1 MPGAALQPPPGLSTM
16 KLPLLGTLKLRG
28 HLTLYCSLMAAVPL
42 LAFAWIESSEFHRWM
57 KQQVQDSLDREAAG
71 LKDLVE
77 ATLVERESDVRS
89 WAEDHTLRESLEQSD
104 FTRSDL
110 ELASF
115 SRRSPTFRGLVL
127 FNMEGQA
134 VSASLPELREAWQG
148 RELQVLNSPW
158 FRAAQEEQV
167 TGEGFSAAEDPAF
180 QARVLPLALPVY
192 GLTAPQK
199 LGVLLAAYDW
209 ERLGK
214 VVEPALARARKRS
227 QNSFVL
233 EVRRPDGTLIFDS
246 KGGPPRSGSGMVT
259 VEVLN
264 STEVRDVGD
273 GWRFVA
279 RVDPAEA
286 YRVLANADALG
297 LGLAAL
303 FTALAAG
310 GSYLL
315 ARRITRPLRALSAM
329 VGRIIQQGDLT
340 QPLPPSQRDDEVG
353 DLANAFARM
362 VDHLRG
368 TTAGLQHGMRVLQ
381 ATVSELEQANR
392 QQERNIARQ
401 ASALHQTQ
409 VTAQEIKQT
418 SLVAAEKADA
428 VLSVAARAEEVG
440 RVGEAAITGGLGGF
454 EELRVQVEQMAHRI
468 AQLSERSQ
476 QIGGITQTV
485 KELADQSNMLAL
497 NAAIEAV
504 RSGEHGKGF
513 SVVAR
518 EIRSLADQS
527 IQATERV
534 RDILGDIG
542 QAMLSA
548 AKMTEIGYMRME
560 EGLEQVRAS
569 GENLKELTT
578 IVQDNSSAVRQI
590 AAAVSQ
596 QNAGISQIFSA
607 VTDLSAMMNETVLS
621 LQATTKA
628 THALQ
633 EVAEQ
638 MQQVARSYRI

>member
-1 MPGAALQPPPGLSTM
+1 M

-28 HLTLYCSLMAAVPL
+28 HLTLYCSLVAAVPL
-42 LAFAWIESSEFHRWM
+42 LAFAWIESTEFHRWM
-57 KQQVQDSLDREAAG
+57 KLQVQDSLEREAAG

-89 WAEDHTLRESLEQSD
+89 WAEDPTLRQAVERGDAARSEQA
-104 FTRSDL
+104 
-110 ELASF
+110 LASF
-115 SRRSPTFRGLVL
+115 LRRSPTFRGLVL
-127 FNMEGQA
+127 FNEEGQA
-134 VSASLPELREAWQG
+134 LSSSPPGLRAAFEG
-148 RELQVLNSPW
+148 RELKVRSTPW
-158 FRAAQEEQV
+158 FRAALEEHV
-167 TGEGFSAAEDPAF
+167 TSEGFSAAEDPAF
-180 QARVLPLALPVY
+180 QGRVLPLALPLYSV
-192 GLTAPQK
+192 TEPRK

-214 VVEPALARARKRS
+214 VVAPALARARRRS
-227 QNSFVL
+227 LSSFAL
-233 EVRRPDGTLIFDS
+233 EVRRPDGTLLFDS
-246 KGGPPRSGSGMVT
+246 KGGAARPAAGMVT
-259 VEVLN
+259 VEVSNGAEL
-264 STEVRDVGD
+264 RDVGD

-279 RVDPAEA
+279 RVDPEEA
-286 YRVLANADALG
+286 YRVLAHADALG

-303 FTALAAG
+303 FVALSAG
-310 GSYLL
+310 GSFLL
-315 ARRITRPLRALSAM
+315 ARRITRPLRSLSEM
-329 VGRIIQQGDLT
+329 VGRIVQQGDLT
-340 QPLPPSQRDDEVG
+340 EPLPPSQRKDEVG
-353 DLANAFARM
+353 DLANAFAQM
-362 VDHLRG
+362 VEHLRG
-368 TTAGLQHGMRVLQ
+368 TTASLQHGMRVLQ

-401 ASALHQTQ
+401 AAALQQTQ
-409 VTAQEIKQT
+409 VTAQEIKQS
-418 SLVAAEKADA
+418 SLLAAEKADM
-428 VLSVAARAEEVG
+428 VLSVAERAEEVG
-440 RVGEAAITGGLGGF
+440 RLGEAALTGGLGGF
-454 EELRVQVEQMAHRI
+454 EELRVQVEQMALRI

-534 RDILGDIG
+534 RDILGDIS

-548 AKMTEIGYMRME
+548 AKMTELGYMRME
-560 EGLEQVRAS
+560 EGLEHVRAS
-569 GENLKELTT
+569 GSNLRELTT
-578 IVQDNSSAVRQI
+578 ITQDNSAAVRQI
-590 AAAVSQ
+590 ANAVSQ
-596 QNAGISQIFSA
+596 QNAGISHIFSA

-633 EVAEQ
+633 EVSEQ

>member
-1 MPGAALQPPPGLSTM
+1 M
-16 KLPLLGTLKLRG
+16 KLPLLGNLKLRG
-28 HLTLYCSLMAAVPL
+28 HLTLYCTLVAAVPL
-42 LAFAWIESSEFHRWM
+42 LAFAWIESTEFHRWM
-57 KQQVQDSLDREAAG
+57 KQQVQDSLEREAAG
-71 LKDLVE
+71 LKDLIE

-89 WAEDHTLRESLEQSD
+89 WAEDHALREALERGD
-104 FTRSDL
+104 LARGEL

-115 SRRSPTFRGLVL
+115 LRRSPTFRGLVV
-127 FNMEGQA
+127 FNAEGQA
-134 VSASLPELREAWQG
+134 VSSSPPELRAAFEG
-148 RELQVLNSPW
+148 RELKVRSHPW
-158 FRAAQEEQV
+158 FRAALEEQV
-167 TGEGFSAAEDPAF
+167 TSEGFTAVEDPAF
-180 QARVLPLALPVY
+180 KGRVLPLALPIY
-192 GLTAPQK
+192 GVTEPRK

-214 VVEPALARARKRS
+214 VVEPALARARRRS
-227 QNSFVL
+227 LSSFAL
-233 EVRRPDGTLIFDS
+233 EVRKPDGVLLFDS
-246 KGGPPRSGSGMVT
+246 KGGAAKPGAGMVT
-259 VEVLN
+259 VEVSNGSEL
-264 STEVRDVGD
+264 RDVGD

-279 RVDPAEA
+279 RVDPDEA
-286 YRVLANADALG
+286 YRVLNRADALG

-303 FTALAAG
+303 FAALAAG

-315 ARRITRPLRALSAM
+315 ARRITRPLRSLSEM
-329 VGRIIQQGDLT
+329 VGRIVQQGDLT
-340 QPLPPSQRDDEVG
+340 EPLPPSHRNDEVG

-362 VDHLRG
+362 VEHLRG
-368 TTAGLQHGMRVLQ
+368 TTASLQHGMRVLQ
-381 ATVSELEQANR
+381 ATVSELELANR

-401 ASALHQTQ
+401 AAALQQTQ
-409 VTAQEIKQT
+409 VTAQEIKQS
-418 SLVAAEKADA
+418 SLVAAEKAGM
-428 VLSVAARAEEVG
+428 VLSVAERAEEVG
-440 RVGEAAITGGLGGF
+440 RMGEQALTGGLGGF
-454 EELRVQVEQMAHRI
+454 EELRVQVEQMALRI

-534 RDILGDIG
+534 RDILGDIS

-548 AKMTEIGYMRME
+548 AKMTELGYMRME
-560 EGLEQVRAS
+560 EGLEQVRTS
-569 GENLKELTT
+569 GGNLRELTT
-578 IVQDNSSAVRQI
+578 ITQDNSAAVRQI